1 MLSALLA
8 ALLLLAGYLTITL
21 TSRKKHPPLPPGPPR
36 QPIIGNLNDLPRPG
50 QQDWKHWL
58 KHKELYGPISSLSVL
73 GQTIIILNEARHAVD
88 LLEKRS
94 AIYSSRPQQNFAEMS
109 GWHNVLGSVK
119 STDRFRATR
128 KNLHQEIGSN
138 KSVARFDAVQTAEVG
153 RFLMRVLEAPGRL
166 MEHIRK
172 ETGAI
177 ILKVGYGYTVE
188 PHGRDPL
195 VELADRAMEDF
206 SVAMLPATYLVDYL
220 PFLRHLPAWF
230 PGASFIRTARG
241 YKKTV
246 TAFSDLP
253 YAFVQH
259 QMHRDTEYTPSF
271 LSNLLQHQ
279 PALPLPRG
287 SEAEVTVKWSAASL
301 YAGGADT
308 VSKLGVKTVSS
319 IATFFLAMA
328 LFPAVQRKA
337 QAELDMVL
345 GAAGRL
351 PTFADRENLPY
362 INALIKEVFR
372 WHPVVPMD
380 ISHVVTQE
388 DEYEGYWIP
397 KGASVLA
404 NIWFVLLFLG
414 WGVLR
419 AGREEKGVVG
429 WAFTHDPDVY
439 PDPEAFRPERFL
451 PSSSLINGD
460 SGGGG
465 GGAAAATTT
474 AADVQRDPHLL
485 VFGFGRRV
493 CPGRT
498 LADTN
503 VYLTI
508 AQALTVFRIQGP
520 ENADWTPE
528 FRPGVISHP
537 VVPAGL
543 RVEAR
548 SEAHA
553 ALVREVERVFPFERS
568 HSGELVGLSY

>member
-8 ALLLLAGYLTITL
+8 ALLLLAGYLTTTAL

-73 GQTIIILNEARHAVD
+73 GQTIIILNEARHAVE

-119 STDRFRATR
+119 STERLRATR
-128 KNLHQEIGSN
+128 RHLHQEIGSN
-138 KSVARFDAVQTAEVG
+138 RSVARFDAVQTAEVG

-177 ILKVGYGYTVE
+177 ILKIGYGYTVE

-241 YKKTV
+241 YKQTV

-259 QMHRDTEYTPSF
+259 QMHHATEYTPSF
-271 LSNLLQHQ
+271 LSHLLLHQ
-279 PALPLPRG
+279 PAALPLPRG

-308 VSKLGVKTVSS
+308 TVSS

-337 QAELDMVL
+337 QAELDAVL
-345 GAAGRL
+345 GPAARL

-362 INALIKEVFR
+362 IKALIKEVFR

-380 ISHVVTQE
+380 LSHVVTRE
-388 DEYEGYWIP
+388 DEYAGYWIP

-404 NIWFVLLFLG
+404 NIW
-414 WGVLR
+414 
-419 AGREEKGVVG
+419 
-429 WAFTHDPDVY
+429 AFTHDPDVY
-439 PDPEAFRPERFL
+439 PDPDAFRPERFL
-451 PSSSLINGD
+451 PSSSATN
-460 SGGGG
+460 GGGG
-465 GGAAAATTT
+465 GGGGGGATTT

-498 LADTN
+498 LADAN

-520 ENADWTPE
+520 ENADWKPE
-528 FRPGVISHP
+528 FLPGVISHP

-543 RVEAR
+543 RIEAR

-553 ALVREVERVFPFERS
+553 ALVREVERVFPFEKS

>member
-1 MLSALLA
+1 MISALLA
-8 ALLLLAGYLTITL
+8 ALLLVAGYYLTTTL
-21 TSRKKHPPLPPGPPR
+21 ISRQKHPPLPPGPPR
-36 QPIIGNLNDLPRPG
+36 RPIIGNLNDLPRPG

-58 KHKELYGPISSLSVL
+58 KHKELYGSISSLSVL
-73 GQTIIILNEARHAVD
+73 GQTIIIVNEARHAVE

-119 STDRFRATR
+119 STDRLRATR
-128 KNLHQEIGSN
+128 KNLHREIGSN
-138 KSVARFDAVQTAEVG
+138 KSVGRFDAVQTAEVG

-172 ETGAI
+172 EAGAI
-177 ILKVGYGYTVE
+177 ILKIGYGYTVE

-206 SVAMLPATYLVDYL
+206 SVAMLPATYLVDYI
-220 PFLRHLPAWF
+220 PFLRHLPPWL
-230 PGASFIRTARG
+230 PGGSFIRTARG
-241 YKKTV
+241 YKQTV

-253 YAFVQH
+253 YAFVRH
-259 QMHRDTEYTPSF
+259 QMHHAHGHFTPSF
-271 LSNLLQHQ
+271 LSNLLEHQ
-279 PALPLPRG
+279 PALPPG

-308 VSKLGVKTVSS
+308 TVSS

-328 LFPAVQRKA
+328 LFPDVQRKA
-337 QAELDMVL
+337 QAELDSVL
-345 GAAGRL
+345 GAADRLRL

-362 INALIKEVFR
+362 LNALIKEVFR

-380 ISHVVTQE
+380 LPHVVTQE

-404 NIWFVLLFLG
+404 NIW
-414 WGVLR
+414 
-419 AGREEKGVVG
+419 
-429 WAFTHDPDVY
+429 AFTHDPDVY

-451 PSSSLINGD
+451 PD
-460 SGGGG
+460 A
-465 GGAAAATTT
+465 AAAATT
-474 AADVQRDPHLL
+474 AAPGAGVGGEGGGGEGGVQRDPHLL

-498 LADTN
+498 LADAN

-520 ENADWTPE
+520 EGNPEWKPE
-528 FRPGVISHP
+528 FLPGVISHP

-543 RVEAR
+543 RIEAR

-553 ALVREVERVFPFERS
+553 ALVREVERTYPFEKS
-568 HSGELVGLSY
+568 HSEELVGLSY

>member
-1 MLSALLA
+1 
-8 ALLLLAGYLTITL
+8 
-21 TSRKKHPPLPPGPPR
+21 
-36 QPIIGNLNDLPRPG
+36 
-50 QQDWKHWL
+50 
-58 KHKELYGPISSLSVL
+58 
-73 GQTIIILNEARHAVD
+73 
-88 LLEKRS
+88 
-94 AIYSSRPQQNFAEMS
+94 
-109 GWHNVLGSVK
+109 
-119 STDRFRATR
+119 
-128 KNLHQEIGSN
+128 
-138 KSVARFDAVQTAEVG
+138 
-153 RFLMRVLEAPGRL
+153 
-166 MEHIRK
+166 

-177 ILKVGYGYTVE
+177 ILKIGYGYTVE

-241 YKKTV
+241 YNKTV

-259 QMHRDTEYTPSF
+259 QMHHDTEYTPSF
-271 LSNLLQHQ
+271 LSNLLLHQ

-308 VSKLGVKTVSS
+308 TVSS

-345 GAAGRL
+345 GAAARL

-380 ISHVVTQE
+380 LSHVVTQE

-404 NIWFVLLFLG
+404 NIW
-414 WGVLR
+414 
-419 AGREEKGVVG
+419 
-429 WAFTHDPDVY
+429 AFTHDPDVY

-451 PSSSLINGD
+451 PAATVTNGGG
-460 SGGGG
+460 GGGG
-465 GGAAAATTT
+465 GGAAATTT
-474 AADVQRDPHLL
+474 TDVQRDPHLL

-498 LADTN
+498 LADAN

-520 ENADWTPE
+520 ENADWKPE
-528 FRPGVISHP
+528 FLPGVISHP

-543 RVEAR
+543 RIEAR

-553 ALVREVERVFPFERS
+553 ALVREVERVFPFEKS